1 MPPQS
6 QQEILNQ
13 VVDQVK
19 DFNRRVRDLEEKSRN
34 LTARINNID
43 DTLLDKTKKLSDDI
57 EELNDELGDVRDR
70 MANFEVDIKEINR
83 ERRKYVTDQEIEEI
97 ENYME
102 LMNPIN
108 SSFVTKKEA
117 KKMIEKETQEE
128 MLTKSQVEELIDR
141 KLKKE
146 RS

>member
-19 DFNRRVRDLEEKSRN
+19 DFNRRVRDLEEKVRN
-34 LTARINNID
+34 LTARVNNLD
-43 DTLLDKTKKLSDDI
+43 DSLLDKTKNLSDDI
-57 EELNDELGDVRDR
+57 QEVNDEIAEVRDR
-70 MANFEVDIKEINR
+70 MANLEVDIKEINR
-83 ERRKYVTDQEIEEI
+83 ERRRYVTDQEIEEI
-97 ENYME
+97 ENYMD

-117 KKMIEKETQEE
+117 EKMIDEKKGEE
-128 MLTKSQVEELIDR
+128 LMTKRQVEKLIER

-146 RS
+146 RE

>member
-19 DFNRRVRDLEEKSRN
+19 DFNRRVRDLEEKTRN
-34 LTARINNID
+34 LTARINNLD
-43 DTLLDKTKKLSDDI
+43 DSLLDRTKNLSDDVEDLN
-57 EELNDELGDVRDR
+57 EEIAEVRDR
-70 MANFEVDIKEINR
+70 MANLEVDIKEINR

-97 ENYME
+97 ENYMD

-117 KKMIEKETQEE
+117 EKMIEDKKGDEL
-128 MLTKSQVEELIDR
+128 LTKSQVEEIIDR